1 MDHGMTVRLR
11 LVGSLVLLV
20 LLLPRSIAAQGFQPE
35 GFAGIQVA
43 HFGGAS
49 ATSGLDHRVGVRAGM
64 GFVIPANSFLALAT
78 GFTYSEVGGEID
90 GAAVPGLTGTVRL
103 NYLHLPA
110 LLRLGP
116 TLRSERHIRPYLA
129 AGPVLGLQMGC
140 SFKDTGTSNGI
151 DGQCDDPLFKV
162 RTSTFEIELEL
173 AGGVEVGRFRV
184 GLSYDLGLT
193 DIASAS
199 GRTLKNRSM
208 GLVLGYRF
216 LPD

>member
-1 MDHGMTVRLR
+1 MIGR
-11 LVGSLVLLV
+11 VGGLVLLGTSLLAAV
-20 LLLPRSIAAQGFQPE
+20 LPAQGFQPE
-35 GFAGIQVA
+35 GFSGVQVA

-64 GFVIPANSFLALAT
+64 GFVLPANAFLALAT

-110 LLRLGP
+110 LLRIGP
-116 TLRSERHIRPYLA
+116 TLKSERHIRPYLA
-129 AGPVLGLQMGC
+129 AGPVFGLQMGC

-173 AGGVEVGRFRV
+173 AGGVEVGRFRA

-199 GRTLKNRSM
+199 GRTLKNRSI